1 MNKIII
7 IAGATASGKTAFSVE
22 LAKKLNTQIISCD
35 SMQIYKH
42 MDIGTAKITTDEMD
56 GITHHMVDIVLPNQ
70 PFSVGE
76 YSQKATKIID
86 SLLNNNKI
94 PIIVGGTGLYI
105 DSILYNM
112 SFGGEKDNKL
122 REDLQKQL
130 ELHGKEYMHNLLK
143 QIDPEDAQKIHPN
156 NTKRVLRALEIYY
169 STGKSKSLMQTQ
181 EKKINYDCCLI
192 VLNPPRDILYER
204 INKRVD
210 VMFEKGLENE
220 VKKLIDN
227 KLVDFD
233 CQSMQAIGYKE
244 FKDYFEGSISID
256 ELKSK
261 IKQNSRNYAK
271 RQLTWF
277 KRYDFAK
284 WYDILESK
292 NECMNYILNWIKGD
306 NNEF

>member
-1 MNKIII
+1 
-7 IAGATASGKTAFSVE
+7 
-22 LAKKLNTQIISCD
+22 
-35 SMQIYKH
+35 
-42 MDIGTAKITTDEMD
+42 MDIGTAKITPDEMN
-56 GITHHMVDIVLPNQ
+56 GIVHHMVDVVLPNQ

-86 SLLNNNKI
+86 SLLYNNKI

-112 SFGGEKDNKL
+112 SFGGEKDNKI

-143 QIDPEDAQKIHPN
+143 QIDPEDAKKIHPN

-181 EKKINYDCCLI
+181 ERKINYDCCLI

-220 VKKLIDN
+220 VKKMIDN

-244 FKDYFEGSISID
+244 FKDYFEGSITMD

-292 NECMNYILNWIKGD
+292 NDCMDYILNWIEGD
-306 NNEF
+306 